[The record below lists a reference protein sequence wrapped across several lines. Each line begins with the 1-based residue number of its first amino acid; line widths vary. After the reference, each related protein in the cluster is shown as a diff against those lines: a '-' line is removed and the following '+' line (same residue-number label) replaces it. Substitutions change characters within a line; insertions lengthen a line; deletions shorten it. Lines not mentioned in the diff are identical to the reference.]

1 MQIAQTERLKK
12 IFRKRESKSRREIEI
27 EDGVLTLITS
37 TEKFVEGRV
46 ELSVEEGFK
55 PKPTPRGHAATRH
68 ATAAEYFKIQK
79 ENKIRYSEIIL
90 DRTMVYPVYI

>member
-46 ELSVEEGFK
+46 ELSGSGGGV
-55 PKPTPRGHAATRH
+55 
-68 ATAAEYFKIQK
+68 YF
-79 ENKIRYSEIIL
+79 NS
-90 DRTMVYPVYI
+90 

>member
-46 ELSVEEGFK
+46 ELSGGGV
-55 PKPTPRGHAATRH
+55 
-68 ATAAEYFKIQK
+68 YF
-79 ENKIRYSEIIL
+79 NS
-90 DRTMVYPVYI
+90 

>member
-1 MQIAQTERLKK
+1 LKK

-37 TEKFVEGRV
+37 TEKFVEGRARV